1 MISKLKLKKLK
12 KGFSNT
18 GGRNNQGKI
27 THYQHGSRHK
37 QLYRLID
44 FKNKKEG
51 IIRSI
56 EYDPN
61 RSSLISLLELKNKE
75 YIYTL
80 TPQNIKIGDKININN
95 ASMSKN
101 IGSTL
106 LLKNIPIGTFVHN
119 IELKPNQGGKFIRSA
134 GTFGQ
139 IIQIQKNYVKI
150 RLSSNEERLFFKECY
165 ATIGKVSINLDKI
178 KKLTKAGQNRWRGIR
193 PTVRGTA
200 MNPIDHPHGGGQGK
214 TSGGRCSVTPWGR
227 LTKGK
232 KTVLKTNK
240 YIVVKRYKKK

>member
-150 RLSSNEERLFFKECY
+150 RLSSNEERLFF
-165 ATIGKVSINLDKI
+165 
-178 KKLTKAGQNRWRGIR
+178 
-193 PTVRGTA
+193 
-200 MNPIDHPHGGGQGK
+200 
-214 TSGGRCSVTPWGR
+214 
-227 LTKGK
+227 
-232 KTVLKTNK
+232 
-240 YIVVKRYKKK
+240 